1 MRLTCEDILEHKDD
15 TFKLRT
21 NDQDCDDNNF
31 YDGML
36 ERFVHT
42 FEPNKMIAEDLSRTA
57 RELQEK
63 IQEEKDEEEFES
75 WK

>member
-1 MRLTCEDILEHKDD
+1 MRLTCEDILEHEDD
-15 TFKLRT
+15 VFKLRT

-36 ERFVHT
+36 KRFVHT
-42 FEPNKMIAEDLSRTA
+42 FEPDNNVAIDLLQTA

-63 IQEEKDEEEFES
+63 IQEEKDEENLG